1 MLIVPHGQRLK
12 YWNDLL
18 EHVLGAVLIGL
29 GLLVDEELGIVLGQL
44 VEEVDLLRDIGQH
57 LGALLEKRGDSRGV
71 IRGVLHAPADIRL
84 RRFGKVLGAHGADI
98 LAVEV
103 AQLVNVK
110 DRGGLGNTGK
120 VKDIDKLVHAEYL
133 LLAARAPAE
142 ERDIVDDGVSQV
154 ALGDKILIGWVAV
167 ALGHL
172 VVRVAHDGRAV
183 DILRDVPAEALV
195 QQVVLRGGGEILA
208 AAHDVGDAHEVV
220 VNDICEVIGRQSV
233 AL

>member
-1 MLIVPHGQRLK
+1 M
-12 YWNDLL
+12 
-18 EHVLGAVLIGL
+18 
-29 GLLVDEELGIVLGQL
+29 DEELGIVLGQL
-44 VEEVDLLRDIGQH
+44 VKEVDLLRDVGQH
-57 LGALLEKRGDSRGV
+57 LGTLLEKRGDCRGV
-71 IRGVLHAPADIRL
+71 IRGVLHALADIRL
-84 RRFGKVLGAHGADI
+84 RRLGKVLGAHRADI
-98 LAVEV
+98 LAVEI

-154 ALGDKILIGWVAV
+154 ALGDKILVGRVAV

-183 DILRDVPAEALV
+183 DVLRNVPAEALV

-208 AAHDVGDAHEVV
+208 AAHDMGDAHEVV
-220 VNDICEVIGRQSV
+220 VHDVCEVIGRQPV